1 MAKKKDTRSQNQ
13 ISKIEKDPK
22 IVDTIIE
29 YIQDGNYVQ
38 TACRAA
44 GISQSTLN
52 SYVRKAERAQLAG
65 EENVYTE
72 FRERL
77 EDAYAAA
84 EVTILNE
91 IRNAHRNGTSWQN
104 LGWLLERTRNG
115 RFGQKQVI
123 EQNVTVSGPPVLDD
137 APKNHDQWLERMK
150 KRNLELSFEDQ
161 NNG

>member
-1 MAKKKDTRSQNQ
+1 MPRHPNQ
-13 ISKIEKDPK
+13 IPKIENDPT
-22 IVDTIIE
+22 IIDTICQ
-29 YIQDGNYVQ
+29 YISDGNYVQ

-52 SYVRKAERAQLAG
+52 KYIRLAERAELSG
-65 EENVYTE
+65 EENTYTL
-72 FRERL
+72 FRNRL
-77 EDAYAAA
+77 EDAYVSA

-123 EQNVTVSGPPVLDD
+123 EQNITVSGPPVLDD
-137 APKNHDQWLERMK
+137 APKDHDQWLERMK
-150 KRNLELSFEDQ
+150 KRNLELSSDGQ